1 MFLLQGLW
9 ACRGLHS
16 PLARRSSRIFA
27 TGFLV
32 RKFLYVWVS
41 CFAVCTRL
49 MIITVS
55 IRTGQSM
62 GTMSYVRSMS
72 FSHIFR
78 IFFTIISGHFLKID
92 LLINFIHIEAN
103 QFQLQHDLLPADL
116 LRPSDLHTGLLHTD
130 GQGQSSV
137 LPGLTLT
144 KVVMLRSSGGMS
156 SSERRM
162 PALRRAGKP
171 SRR

>member
-1 MFLLQGLW
+1 
-9 ACRGLHS
+9 
-16 PLARRSSRIFA
+16 
-27 TGFLV
+27 
-32 RKFLYVWVS
+32 
-41 CFAVCTRL
+41 
-49 MIITVS
+49 
-55 IRTGQSM
+55 M

-130 GQGQSSV
+130 GQGQSLV
-137 LPGLTLT
+137 LPGLSLT
-144 KVVMLRSSGGMS
+144 KGCNVEVLWGNVVIGEENASTQ
-156 SSERRM
+156 
-162 PALRRAGKP
+162 K
-171 SRR
+171 SRKTKQKVEQRV